1 MTTAMAED
9 ILGGDER
16 VFAPMSLEQIFYK
29 VCEIMKNEAMV
40 DIDTE
45 IRMVTLMWNDLG
57 MDSLDFVDL
66 GKEIEQEFGVRIPDA
81 DFYKMN
87 SYSVGTLCEI
97 VERELQNKA
106 NS

>member
-1 MTTAMAED
+1 MTTAMDME
-9 ILGGDER
+9 LGGE
-16 VFAPMSLEQIFYK
+16 VKVSPMSTEQIFYK
-29 VCEIMKNEAMV
+29 VCEIMKNEGMV
-40 DIDTE
+40 EIDTE
-45 IRMVTLMWNDLG
+45 IHMATLMWNELG

-66 GKEIEQEFGVRIPDA
+66 AREIEQEFGVSIPDA

>member
-1 MTTAMAED
+1 MTTAMDME
-9 ILGGDER
+9 LGGE
-16 VFAPMSLEQIFYK
+16 VKISPMSKEQIFYK
-29 VCEIMKNEAMV
+29 ICEIMKNEAMV
-40 DIDTE
+40 EIDTE
-45 IRMVTLMWNDLG
+45 IHMATLMWNELG

-66 GKEIEQEFGVRIPDA
+66 GREIEQEFGVRIPDA